1 MRLVHIY
8 SGNLYGGV
16 EHSLAA
22 MAAAAPPGVR
32 QTFALAYDGRLRREL
47 DRAGA
52 EVVMIGAAR
61 ARVPWTIWRARR
73 ELAALLKAVDRR
85 GEAPVVVLAHSL
97 WALAVLGHAARG
109 AGALTALYL
118 HNPPTSALWPDEWAR
133 RTPIDVA
140 IANSRY
146 TARIS
151 QPFVPD
157 VTIECVHPPV
167 AMVEQAG
174 SDRVDVRRE
183 LATPPDD
190 VVILQASRMQEWK
203 GHRALVG
210 ALSAIQDLTNWTA
223 WIAGGMQK
231 ADERAYEA
239 GLRRAVAEAGL
250 GERVRFL
257 GERADVA
264 RLARAADVYCQP
276 NHDPEPFGVVFV
288 EALAA
293 GLAVVTTDA
302 GGAREIV
309 ATECGRLVPQG
320 DGAALAAALRTL
332 VTDVPLRKSLGAH
345 GPARARSLCDA
356 QTQTARLM
364 RFLRGAAE
372 KGASLVAVPAA
383 RA

>member
-16 EHSLAA
+16 EHALAA
-22 MAAAAPPGVR
+22 MAAVAPTGVR

-73 ELAALLKAVDRR
+73 ELAALLKPVDRP
-85 GEAPVVVLAHSL
+85 GAAPVVALAHSL

-109 AGALTALYL
+109 AGALTAVYL

-133 RTPIDVA
+133 RTPIDFA

-151 QPFVPD
+151 QPFLPD

-167 AMVEQAG
+167 DMVQPAV
-174 SDRVDVRRE
+174 SDRAEVRRE
-183 LATPPDD
+183 LATRPDD
-190 VVILQASRMQEWK
+190 VVILHASRMQAWK
-203 GHRALVG
+203 GHHALVG
-210 ALSAIQDLTNWTA
+210 ALSEIRDLTNWTA
-223 WIAGGMQK
+223 WIAGGVQK

-239 GLRRAVAEAGL
+239 DIRRAVAEAGL
-250 GERVRFL
+250 VERVRFL
-257 GERADVA
+257 GERADVD
-264 RLARAADVYCQP
+264 RLARGADIYCQP
-276 NHDPEPFGVVFV
+276 NRDPEPFGVVFV

-302 GGAREIV
+302 GGVKEIV
-309 ATECGRLVPQG
+309 TPECGRLVPQG
-320 DGAALAAALRTL
+320 DVPALATALRTL
-332 VTDVPLRKSLGAH
+332 VTDDPLRQSLGAQ

-356 QTQTARLM
+356 RTQTARLM
-364 RFLRGAAE
+364 RFLWGAAE
-372 KGASLVAVPAA
+372 KGASLVAMPAA